1 MAHVLPTKHTVVK
14 KGIYIEIDGV
24 FAGGGVKG
32 FAYIGAIEELEQSG
46 IHFKRVA
53 GTSAGAIIAA
63 FLAAGISSE
72 EMKKYL
78 AELDHTVMRDE
89 TKLVQKLPFLK
100 WLRLYKKLGLYRGV
114 ELERWLEKKLA
125 QKGIF
130 TFADLEPGVLKI
142 VASDLTN
149 GEIVVLPD
157 DLKKYNIDENHFS
170 VAKAIR
176 MSCSL
181 PFFYE
186 PVCLSCNGKKALIVD
201 GGVLSNF
208 PLWLFDQSIE
218 ERPVIGFQLTSQHN
232 VMGNNSEID
241 NGVQLVE
248 ALFKTMKNAH
258 DRRHIENQLVKQ
270 IIFLPV
276 DELVST
282 MDDQIDEK
290 MMEKLMEIGRE
301 RTKAYLS
308 QWTRVW

>member
-1 MAHVLPTKHTVVK
+1 MIMK
-14 KGIYIEIDGV
+14 KGIFIEIDGV

-32 FAYIGAIEELEQSG
+32 FAYVGAIEELEREN

-53 GTSAGAIIAA
+53 GTSAGAIVAA
-63 FLAAGISSE
+63 FIAAGINSK
-72 EMKKYL
+72 EMRSYL
-78 AELDHTVMRDE
+78 GELDRKLIRDE
-89 TKLVQKLPFLK
+89 QKIVQKLPFLK
-100 WLRLYKKLGLYRGV
+100 WLRLYKKLGLYKGAS
-114 ELERWLEKKLA
+114 LERWLESKLA

-157 DLKKYNIDENHFS
+157 DLKKFGIDENHFS

-186 PVCLSCNGKKALIVD
+186 PVCLSGNGRKALIVD

-208 PLWLFDQSIE
+208 PIWLFQQSISD
-218 ERPVIGFQLTSQHN
+218 RPVIGFQLTS
-232 VMGNNSEID
+232 GNKIMANGEIN

-248 ALFKTMKNAH
+248 ALFKTMKDAH
-258 DRRHIENQLVKQ
+258 DRRYIEKQLAKQ

-282 MDDQIDEK
+282 LDDQIDEA
-290 MMEKLMEIGRE
+290 MVEKLINIGQE
-301 RTKAYLS
+301 RTRSYLM